1 MSSPS
6 WEFKVIHINVEDKS
20 GKAPE
25 APASPEPAPPT
36 GPIFSETYLRQEF
49 PQHYAQQ
56 QAQQHP
62 AVQLQSFLNSQGQEG
77 WDFVGCFPLGS
88 LTMMFFRRPLPAPV
102 VLPPSPPPAAPAP
115 PQPEP
120 TSVLERLQ
128 QGLDAV
134 LRRLDALEAS
144 GLQGVQPERPSASP
158 SSASPS
164 SASSSSAAAPP
175 PPRRVAASPQRR
187 PQVLSL
193 DQRNQLP
200 PGQAVPTTRA
210 AELMGFRS
218 YASLLGYGA
227 KHGYRPGLVKPGPN
241 GFSAVYLGLER
252 RAGGGK
258 ALRLWRVLPSD
269 ALPSPD

>member
-1 MSSPS
+1 MRVAEPRSMSSPS
-6 WEFKVIHINVEDKS
+6 WEFKVIHINVEDKP
-20 GKAPE
+20 GQAPQ

-102 VLPPSPPPAAPAP
+102 VLPPSPPSAAPAP

-120 TSVLERLQ
+120 APVLERLQ

-134 LRRLDALEAS
+134 LRRLDALEA
-144 GLQGVQPERPSASP
+144 GGFPGVQPQP
-158 SSASPS
+158 SSA
-164 SASSSSAAAPP
+164 ASSSAAAPP
-175 PPRRVAASPQRR
+175 PARRR